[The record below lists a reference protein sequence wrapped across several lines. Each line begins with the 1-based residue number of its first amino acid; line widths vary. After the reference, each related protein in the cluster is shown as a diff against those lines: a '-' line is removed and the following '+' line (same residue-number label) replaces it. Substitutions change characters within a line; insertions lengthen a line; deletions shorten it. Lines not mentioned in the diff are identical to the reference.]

1 MEMPGKSSLVD
12 EAQGAAFSGGD
23 SLMGILTHHVNLVDF
38 FFNYQIRVSN
48 SVLSLFHRL
57 SLCR

>member
-1 MEMPGKSSLVD
+1 MPNGEATDMEMPGKSSLVD

-38 FFNYQIRVSN
+38 FF
-48 SVLSLFHRL
+48 
-57 SLCR
+57 

>member
-1 MEMPGKSSLVD
+1 MPNGEATDMEMPGKSSLVD

-38 FFNYQIRVSN
+38 FFTTK
-48 SVLSLFHRL
+48 
-57 SLCR
+57 